1 MDQLLTI
8 PNLSIAELR
17 KILQDNDVSEQGI
30 TCKED
35 LRGLVSDTLLTKMM
49 IDELQENAESE
60 YRETQRFS
68 KMLEE
73 SKLSKEQL
81 DREQLRLEQEKEYCE
96 AVESDLVTD
105 PPKLSLEDAVESELV
120 TDELSLEDLRN
131 KRLQHFM

>member
-81 DREQLRLEQEKEYCE
+81 DREQLRLEQGKEYCE

-105 PPKLSLEDAVESELV
+105 PPELSLEDAVESELV

>member
-17 KILQDNDVSEQGI
+17 KVLQDNDVSEQGI

-35 LRGLVSDTLLTKMM
+35 LQELVSDTLLTKMM
-49 IDELQENAESE
+49 IDELQENAENE

-68 KMLEE
+68 KPLEE
-73 SKLSKEQL
+73 SKLSKERFA
-81 DREQLRLEQEKEYCE
+81 REQLRLEQEKEYCE
-96 AVESDLVTD
+96 AVVADLVTD
-105 PPKLSLEDAVESELV
+105 PSELSLEDVVESVLV

>member
-17 KILQDNDVSEQGI
+17 KVLQDNDVSEQGI

-35 LRGLVSDTLLTKMM
+35 LRELVSDTLLTKMM
-49 IDELQENAESE
+49 IDELQENAENE

-68 KMLEE
+68 KTLEE
-73 SKLSKEQL
+73 SKLSKEQF

-96 AVESDLVTD
+96 AVEADLVTD
-105 PPKLSLEDAVESELV
+105 PPKLSLEDPVESELV